1 PNYCACPTRWKGRL
15 CGLGATRPPIRGN
28 GSTGPK
34 AILPKPRK
42 HCPRSI
48 PKTYAST
55 PNKRSRKP
63 IKAVFLQRGLKFP
76 HIHDLAQ
83 LLTGVG
89 KGRCQNPKICT
100 KRRGIDSF
108 CS

>member
-1 PNYCACPTRWKGRL
+1 MERSFMRARRYAPTDPREWLNPAKSNLAQAKEPLPEVYLEDL
-15 CGLGATRPPIRGN
+15 CFNAQQAVE
-28 GSTGPK
+28 K
-34 AILPKPRK
+34 A
-42 HCPRSI
+42 
-48 PKTYAST
+48 
-55 PNKRSRKP
+55 
-63 IKAVFLQRGLKFP
+63 IKAVFLQHGLNFP

-108 CS
+108 